1 MAAVNAAEMSDPFSN
16 ANSLF
21 IGDGFM
27 SLMTIAALSEY
38 SQQKLLLLVIMKIDF
53 RWQKT

>member
-27 SLMTIAALSEY
+27 SVTIAALAEY
-38 SQQKLLLLVIMKIDF
+38 SQQSITVVGHPSEK
-53 RWQKT
+53 